1 LALPAPAPR
10 NFLQAAWRR
19 WAPQAAPERPILTR
33 FEPFLRVPGT
43 IPYIWMTFVL
53 FGLAVAL
60 VTQSRLTAYAGRP
73 VGPTLLATL
82 GALAVGAVGA
92 KVWYVF
98 KEHDY
103 IGWCIQ
109 GMILGAGLAAG
120 LLYLLLHV
128 PVGAALDAAA
138 PGLML
143 GMAVGRIGCFFA
155 GCCGGPPTAA
165 PWGVW
170 SSDQHMGARRIPT
183 QLFEAGTSLVI
194 GVLTLAALL
203 THGATNGAYFAVDV
217 AAYILAREVI
227 LRMRIEKIKTR
238 LPIPATAVAA
248 TLALIVALVVIGR

>member
-1 LALPAPAPR
+1 
-10 NFLQAAWRR
+10 LQAFWRR
-19 WAPQAAPERPILTR
+19 YAPQSAPEQPIPTR

-43 IPYIWMTFVL
+43 LPYIWMTFVL
-53 FGLAVAL
+53 LGLAVAL
-60 VTQSRLTAYAGRP
+60 VTQSLLTANAGRP
-73 VGPTLLATL
+73 VAPTFLATL

-92 KVWYVF
+92 KVWYVI

-109 GMILGAGLAAG
+109 GMILGAGVAAG
-120 LLYLLLHV
+120 LLYLLLRV
-128 PVGAALDAAA
+128 PVGSALDAAA

-143 GMAVGRIGCFFA
+143 GMAVGRLGCLFA

-170 SSDQHMGARRIPT
+170 SSDQHMGARRVPT
-183 QLFEAGTSLVI
+183 QLIEAATSFIL

-203 THGATNGAYFAVDV
+203 THGAANGAFFAVDV
-217 AAYILAREVI
+217 AAYILAREGI
-227 LRMRIEKIKTR
+227 LRMRIEKVKTR

-248 TLALIVALVVIGR
+248 ALTLIVALVVIGR